1 MAWRWRLIAVAL
13 LLGGAGATPDRPPSQ
28 VIGSWVLSCPPT
40 GSCQLRHR
48 TWVVLPGVDTPG
60 VALEVVQRG
69 HLFVPVVAIRGLSA
83 EVALGAV
90 LTVQARVRLRFDAA
104 QRIPLDCGLDGGA
117 VVCAP
122 SDTDASAAAG
132 ELAAAHAVLL
142 QVGLGLMGG
151 TTLPEKSR
159 SLELD
164 GTADALAQFR
174 ATAPVN
180 EAIPVVP
187 GLDWRG
193 FLDRVARD
201 AGLPQG
207 SVGLLPSVGRLV
219 GPPVK
224 E

>member
-1 MAWRWRLIAVAL
+1 MAWRWRLIAVPL
-13 LLGGAGATPDRPPSQ
+13 LLGGAGATPARPPSQ
-28 VIGSWVLSCPPT
+28 AIGSWVLSCPPT

-69 HLFVPVVAIRGLSA
+69 RQFVPVMAIRGLSA

-90 LTVQARVRLRFDAA
+90 LSVQASVWLRFDAA
-104 QRIPLDCGLDGGA
+104 PRIPLDCGPDGGA

-122 SDTDASAAAG
+122 SDTVAPQVAG
-132 ELAAAHAVLL
+132 ELAAAHTVLA
-142 QVGLGLMGG
+142 QVGLGLIGG
-151 TTLPEKSR
+151 TALPEQSR

-164 GTADALAQFR
+164 GTADALARFR
-174 ATAPVN
+174 ATAPAN

-201 AGLPQG
+201 AGFPQG
-207 SVGLLPSVGRLV
+207 LAGLLPSVGRLV
-219 GPPVK
+219 GGQ
-224 E
+224 